1 MDNVVYKINATD
13 NVATALTSFK
23 HGETANIRGAE
34 DGVIDANEEI
44 HIGHKIALS
53 FIAQGAP
60 IVKYG
65 ISIGTATQDIRPG
78 DWVHLHVMCSNY
90 DRRSASLDV
99 VTGAPK
105 DIKYE

>member
-34 DGVIDANEEI
+34 EGVIDANEEI

-53 FIAQGAP
+53 LSPKA
-60 IVKYG
+60 
-65 ISIGTATQDIRPG
+65 
-78 DWVHLHVMCSNY
+78 
-90 DRRSASLDV
+90 RRSLNMVLASARPRRISGQE
-99 VTGAPK
+99 TGC
-105 DIKYE
+105 ICT